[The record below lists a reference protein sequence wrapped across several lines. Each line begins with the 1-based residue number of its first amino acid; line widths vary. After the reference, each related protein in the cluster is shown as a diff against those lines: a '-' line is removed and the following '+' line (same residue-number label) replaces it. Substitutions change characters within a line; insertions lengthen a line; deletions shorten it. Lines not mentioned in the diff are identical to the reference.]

1 LGNARR
7 GFFYGSGINNL
18 DLTFAKLLRI
28 TGSQSLELR
37 LERFNFLNHARF
49 YGATSVDGEVNDP
62 HSGEVVSAAAPHLV
76 HLVAEFIF

>member
-1 LGNARR
+1 
-7 GFFYGSGINNL
+7 
-18 DLTFAKLLRI
+18 
-28 TGSQSLELR
+28 LELR